1 MRDESLDFL
10 KSLLTTPSPTG
21 FEYRGQKV
29 WKAYVEAFADEVE
42 SDIYGNVYATINPEG
57 SPTIMLTGH
66 ADEIGLMINYI
77 DSDGLIYYK
86 QIGGVDPALVRGK
99 RVTIHSENGPVR
111 GIVAAPPIHLQER
124 GSEPS
129 APKHKDNFIDIG
141 VSKREEAEAL
151 VAVGDPITFVDD
163 FEILRDDVAVAR
175 AFDNRVGT
183 WSAAEALR
191 LIAEKRDGLQAR
203 VVAVSTVMEE
213 IGGHGANMAAYRI
226 EPDVAIVVDVTHAT
240 DIPGPSKALHGDIKM
255 GKGPVIEMG
264 ALIHPVVRKHLV
276 KVAKANDIPVQYGV
290 STAGTYT
297 DMDDIFKS
305 RGGVASALISL
316 PNRYMHTTV
325 EMIRLNELNQI
336 AELMAAFALDVRTDD
351 TFKVE
356 I

>member
-1 MRDESLDFL
+1 MRDESLEFL
-10 KSLLTTPSPTG
+10 KELLTTPSPTG

-29 WKAYVEAFADEVE
+29 WKAYVSEFADEVS
-42 SDIYGNVYATINPEG
+42 SDTYGNVYATLNPEG

-66 ADEIGLMINYI
+66 ADEIGLMVNYI
-77 DSDGLIYYK
+77 DGDGWIYYK

-99 RVTIHSENGPVR
+99 RVNIHTDNGMVR
-111 GIVAAPPIHLQER
+111 GVIAAPPIHL
-124 GSEPS
+124 SEKGGNSS
-129 APKHKDNFIDIG
+129 APKHHENFIDIG
-141 VSKREEAEAL
+141 VGSREDAEAL

-191 LIAEKRDGLQAR
+191 LIAEKKDDLQAK
-203 VVAVSTVMEE
+203 VIAVSTVMEE
-213 IGGHGANMAAYRI
+213 IGGHGAHLAAYRLQ
-226 EPDVAIVVDVTHAT
+226 PDVALVVDVTHAT
-240 DIPGPSKALHGDIKM
+240 DWPGPSKAKHGDVKM
-255 GKGPVIEMG
+255 GKGPVIEHG
-264 ALIHPVVRKHLV
+264 ALVHPVVRKRLV
-276 KVAKANDIPVQYGV
+276 KVAKDKEIPLQFAASPG
-290 STAGTYT
+290 STYT

-305 RGGVASALISL
+305 RLGVASGLISV

-336 AELMAAFALDVRTDD
+336 AELMAAFALDVKADD
-351 TFKVE
+351 EFKVE